1 MGGLKQN
8 DDNDDALRGGG
19 WGVQDLNDDM
29 MTQHNNVAAA
39 MIYHPFLMICI
50 VLITRLSSINLS
62 IIAPFIAGLCLGS
75 SWVVAGSILS

>member
-1 MGGLKQN
+1 MGGLNKN
-8 DDNDDALRGGG
+8 DDNDDAFRGG
-19 WGVQDLNDDM
+19 WGVWDLNDDM

-62 IIAPFIAGLCLGS
+62 IIAHFIAGRCLGS